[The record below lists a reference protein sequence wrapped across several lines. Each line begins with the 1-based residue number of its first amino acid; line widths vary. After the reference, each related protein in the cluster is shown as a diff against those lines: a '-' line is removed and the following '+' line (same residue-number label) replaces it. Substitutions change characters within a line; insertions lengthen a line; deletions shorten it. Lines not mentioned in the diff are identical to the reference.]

1 MAYAW
6 LKHLNVNFKVCISKI
21 GWLRLEKVKFVGI
34 DLYVGMFM
42 SSGVLEEVLKEV
54 RLVREKVERLE
65 EIVEERLI
73 GVEEPLGDEVKAI
86 NAYMKAKEKR
96 RVEFV
101 PLENFEKKG
110 K

>member
-1 MAYAW
+1 
-6 LKHLNVNFKVCISKI
+6 
-21 GWLRLEKVKFVGI
+21 
-34 DLYVGMFM
+34 M

-65 EIVEERLI
+65 EERLI

-96 RVEFV
+96 RAEFV
-101 PLENFEKKG
+101 PLEDFEKKE

>member
-1 MAYAW
+1 
-6 LKHLNVNFKVCISKI
+6 
-21 GWLRLEKVKFVGI
+21 
-34 DLYVGMFM
+34 LYVGMFM

-101 PLENFEKKG
+101 PLEDFEKKG